1 MPGSLII
8 CPPFGV
14 DAMREKIYTVAQ
26 PLVRFRTR
34 IKVLFSKNILCIWFY
49 GAMKSNFIISHFITS
64 YTQFCLFWCTFV

>member
-49 GAMKSNFIISHFITS
+49 GAMKSNFI
-64 YTQFCLFWCTFV
+64 

>member
-14 DAMREKIYTVAQ
+14 DAMREKIY
-26 PLVRFRTR
+26 R

-64 YTQFCLFWCTFV
+64 YAQFCLFWCTFV